1 MCLAIPA
8 RVKERLGDD
17 MAKVDL
23 DGVLKDISIAL
34 TPDVVEGDYV
44 IVHVGYAL
52 SVIDPE
58 EAQKTL
64 ALFDEMQAAGALAA
78 VTS

>member
-8 RVKERLGDD
+8 RVKERLADD

-34 TPDVVEGDYV
+34 TPDVVVGDYG

-52 SVIDPE
+52 SVIDAE

-64 ALFDEMQAAGALAA
+64 ALFAQMQTAGALEQ
-78 VTS
+78 VPT